1 MCVEQFIGLSEIE
14 LKDSIKMPGDLCIM
28 IFHDAY
34 TFHSGFYNYNM
45 ISDNQDILYVTYDII
60 NDTLYLGIDQV
71 YSNDAYESNDMLH
84 MLNRSCDKDYI
95 GVVSYGP

>member
-60 NDTLYLGIDQV
+60 NDISYLGNT
-71 YSNDAYESNDMLH
+71 YH
-84 MLNRSCDKDYI
+84 TRYI
-95 GVVSYGP
+95 LMMRTNPMIC